1 MLNLLYCLDQNYN
14 LQTITSIMSFLKN
27 TDESINIYIIH
38 ENPES
43 FEEYLQKIKKEEKIN
58 KIIIKKF
65 NSKGD
70 VDYPN
75 LFDRHVSIATY
86 FRLHLEEYIEEDID
100 HLIYVDSDV
109 ICISNPVE
117 LLYELKN
124 KLINSKFIVCVKT
137 ISKRLEGKFH
147 IEEINRLDLIN
158 DNYFNAGVMIIDF
171 NKWKNQNVSKKLI
184 NILNENKS
192 KITFWDQ
199 DVLNIYFDG
208 KFLEL
213 NSSLNYEI
221 YLEDGYKKIESDTKL
236 VHYSGS
242 FKPWTVRAITEI
254 NSNIYQNN
262 FLKLMNRY
270 HITHTWKRSSLKYF
284 FKSVLNLKIFNIE
297 NPLIYIKNFFQSLN
311 SNFSY
316 SEPSREEK

>member
-14 LQTITSIMSFLKN
+14 LQTINSIMSFLKN
-27 TDESINIYIIH
+27 INESINIYIIH

-43 FEEYLQKIKKEEKIN
+43 FEEYLQKIEKEEKIN
-58 KIIIKKF
+58 KIKIKKF
-65 NSKGD
+65 NKKSD
-70 VDYPN
+70 IDYPN

-86 FRLHLEEYIEEDID
+86 FRLHLEDYMEEDID

-109 ICISNPVE
+109 ICISNPNN
-117 LLYELKN
+117 LLHELKN
-124 KLINSKFIVCVKT
+124 KLIGSKFIVCVKT

-147 IEEINRLDLIN
+147 IEEVNRLGLIN

-184 NILNENKS
+184 NILKENKN

-213 NSSLNYEI
+213 DSSLNYEI
-221 YLEDGYKKIESDTKL
+221 YLEDGYKKIDIEVKQYL
-236 VHYSGS
+236 AHHY
-242 FKPWTVRAITEI
+242 I
-254 NSNIYQNN
+254 
-262 FLKLMNRY
+262 FLD
-270 HITHTWKRSSLKYF
+270 
-284 FKSVLNLKIFNIE
+284 KI
-297 NPLIYIKNFFQSLN
+297 
-311 SNFSY
+311 
-316 SEPSREEK
+316 